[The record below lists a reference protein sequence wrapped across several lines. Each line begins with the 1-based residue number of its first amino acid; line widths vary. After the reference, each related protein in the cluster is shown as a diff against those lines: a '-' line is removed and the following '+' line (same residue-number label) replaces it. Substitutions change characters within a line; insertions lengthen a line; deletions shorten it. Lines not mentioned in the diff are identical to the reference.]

1 MEQHFDSKEYIK
13 HLAAELIRNF
23 AFSSSATT
31 PVLVGSAREKE
42 VIRKLELL
50 LPKSIAVGSGCVI
63 DSYGKTIK
71 QMDIVLYEKDLCPV
85 FCINES
91 AETTYYPC
99 EGVIA
104 AGEIKSSLN
113 TKELENIFEKAN
125 SVKILKRHSIPE
137 KSQLRGDDFFAFRKY
152 GVRTA
157 FEGAKSE
164 DFDQKNKSTDQI
176 YCFALCGELGITT
189 QTLQTNF
196 SRLLKES
203 NFEYEVN
210 LISILNHGLVF
221 YYNENDNRIKNT
233 IKEADS
239 FFITAKRENN
249 FEFLLST
256 LHNIINLNRTVDI
269 SAYKR
274 YISLNDSVTLTG
286 GIREK
291 INIS

>member
-1 MEQHFDSKEYIK
+1 MVQHFDSKEYIK
-13 HLAAELIRNF
+13 HLASELIRNF

-63 DSYGKTIK
+63 DSYGKTSK
-71 QMDIVLYEKDLCPV
+71 QMDIVLYEKDLCPI

-104 AGEIKSSLN
+104 VGEIKSTLN
-113 TKELENIFEKAN
+113 TKELENIFEKAS
-125 SVKILKRHSIPE
+125 SVKMLKRHSIPS
-137 KSQLRGDDFFAFRKY
+137 KSQFTGEDYFAFRKY

-157 FEGAKSE
+157 FEGEISE

-176 YCFALCGELGITT
+176 YCFALCGELGITP
-189 QTLQTNF
+189 QTLKINF

-203 NFEYEVN
+203 NFENEIN
-210 LISILNHGLVF
+210 LISILNYGLVF
-221 YYNENDNRIKNT
+221 YYNEEDNRIKNT

-256 LHNIINLNRTVDI
+256 LNNLINLNRTVDI
-269 SAYKR
+269 SAYHR
-274 YISLNDSVTLTG
+274 YISINDSVELTG
-286 GIREK
+286 GMRE
-291 INIS
+291 IIDID